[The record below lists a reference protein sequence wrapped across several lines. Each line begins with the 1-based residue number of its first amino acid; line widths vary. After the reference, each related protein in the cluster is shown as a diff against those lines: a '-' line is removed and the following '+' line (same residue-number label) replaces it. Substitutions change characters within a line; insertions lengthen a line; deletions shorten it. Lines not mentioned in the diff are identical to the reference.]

1 MSRNII
7 ETVMGAVVLVVAAV
21 FLFFAYS
28 TSQVGARRGGYEVSA
43 VFPRVDGIR
52 DGGDVRLNGIK
63 VGSIVTQ
70 TLDPKTYA
78 AIVRM
83 TIDAAIKLP
92 KDSIAQIRTS
102 GLLGDKYLAIVP
114 GGDDQDIPPGGQLAR
129 GEPGFSLEDVVGQLL
144 FSVSGGPKKEE
155 GGASPPK

>member
-21 FLFFAYS
+21 FLYFAYS
-28 TSQVGARRGGYEVSA
+28 TSQVRAGRSGYEVSA

-63 VGSIVTQ
+63 VGNIVSQ
-70 TLDPKTYA
+70 TLDPKTFS

-83 TIDAAIKLP
+83 NIDNGVKLP
-92 KDSIAQIRTS
+92 QDSIAQIRTA
-102 GLLGDKYLAIVP
+102 GLLGDKFLAIVP
-114 GGDDQDIPPGGQLAR
+114 GGDDKDVPPGGQLAR
-129 GEPGFSLEDVVGQLL
+129 GEPGFSLEDVIGQLL
-144 FSVSGGPKKEE
+144 FSVGNSKKDE
-155 GGASPPK
+155 GGAAPPK